1 MKVSKVWDGTDPG
14 ATPGRVF
21 TASINQE
28 EIIPEGKNL
37 NFLKMGV
44 KGAVSTA
51 AVAVETFAGV
61 LSEYAFKVGSE
72 TRILGNLNDLVAL
85 MTFYFG
91 EIPAIGENT
100 DNTGNDFI
108 AGVKIPVYTD
118 ANPSTPF
125 THTATRTAVTNIGT
139 ETISL
144 SAYWDD
150 SANGKKPIHAVKIN
164 RTTSAAAGYD
174 EMTARIAP
182 VGKLIGLIVM
192 QANGFADGNIDV
204 SVQRLRIKAN
214 GVVHS
219 QFNLLGDFTPITQ
232 IDYVTPTPMADL
244 LRNYALLDLR
254 PSGLDAKAQEL
265 TIELDVQD
273 VSDAIAVIPVLE
285 LA

>member
-1 MKVSKVWDGTDPG
+1 MKVTKVWDGTDPG

-21 TASINQE
+21 TGSINQE

-61 LSEYAFKVGSE
+61 LSEYTLRVGSE

-85 MTFYFG
+85 MAFYYR
-91 EIPAIGENT
+91 ELPTIGENT

-118 ANPSTPF
+118 ANGNTPF
-125 THTATRTAVTNIGT
+125 THAATRTAVTNIGT

-150 SANGKKPIHAVKIN
+150 SANGGKPIHAVKIN
-164 RTTSAAAGYD
+164 RTTAAAAGYD
-174 EMTARIAP
+174 EMTARVAP
-182 VGKLIGLIVM
+182 VGKLIGLIVK
-192 QANGFADGNIDV
+192 QANGFSDTNIDV
-204 SVQRLRIKAN
+204 SVQRLRIKEN
-214 GVVHS
+214 GMVHS
-219 QFNLLGDFTPITQ
+219 QFNLLGDFSSMAT
-232 IDYVTPTPMADL
+232 IDFVTPSPMADL
-244 LRNYALLDLR
+244 LRDYTMLDLR
-254 PSGLDAKAQEL
+254 PSGLDAKAKEL
-265 TIELDVQD
+265 TIELDVED
-273 VSDAIAVIPVLE
+273 VSDAITVIPVLE
-285 LA
+285 IA